1 VEAPAL
7 QGLLLAG
14 AALTPAL
21 AAAVLFHRLVT
32 FWLPTLP
39 GALVLRRLRRSLSPP
54 TMLPT
59 TSLAPQAAYSAAA

>member
-1 VEAPAL
+1 MEAAAL

-21 AAAVLFHRLVT
+21 AAVLLHRLVT
-32 FWLPTLP
+32 FWLPALP

-54 TMLPT
+54 TTLPT
-59 TSLAPQAAYSAAA
+59 TPLAPQAAYSAAA